1 VSLGGKLSLVLFY
14 CSKNGIYHLA
24 SSEHLKG
31 VKDFL
36 RKHGGGM
43 DQVDSLRIS
52 DDVLAKVCLILS
64 FFSLL
69 IGINM
74 IHIFIILVL

>member
-1 VSLGGKLSLVLFY
+1 M
-14 CSKNGIYHLA
+14 
-24 SSEHLKG
+24 
-31 VKDFL
+31 KDFL

-52 DDVLAKVCLILS
+52 EDVLAKVCLILS

-74 IHIFIILVL
+74 IYIFIILVL